1 MELAASESNIE
12 RQGSTLEY
20 TYTRPGEPMLARVGP
35 PPKSSCDN
43 ANLLRAIR
51 R

>member
-20 TYTRPGEPMLARVGP
+20 TYTRRV
-35 PPKSSCDN
+35 SLCW
-43 ANLLRAIR
+43 RE
-51 R
+51 